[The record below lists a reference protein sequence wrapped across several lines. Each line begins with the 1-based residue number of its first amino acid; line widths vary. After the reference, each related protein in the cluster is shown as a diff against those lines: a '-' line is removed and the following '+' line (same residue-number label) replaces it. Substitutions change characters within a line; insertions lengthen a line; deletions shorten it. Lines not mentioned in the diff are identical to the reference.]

1 MVYSATEKF
10 YVKNL
15 DCAACAA
22 KIERGLNR
30 LPDVG
35 EATLDFAN
43 LLLFVETDN
52 IKHIIEE
59 VGRIE
64 PEVELI
70 PEKSNLPA
78 EHRHVHSLE
87 DISPNGVIF
96 LLLAGLL
103 FGSLLL
109 FEDWMHGRSYVSFEL
124 AIVATA
130 YLLAGWNVL
139 IGAFRTIRNGDIFDE
154 NVLMVIATTGAIAIH
169 AYSEAVGVMIFYKV
183 GEILQEMAVSRSR
196 RAITSLLA
204 ARPDKAFLKTPAGF
218 SEVSP
223 ESVEVGDE
231 ILVKPGEK
239 VPLDGVIID
248 GKSQLDT
255 SAITGEFKPKPAS
268 VGDAVLAGQINKT
281 GALNIRV
288 SKPFIESS
296 IAKMM
301 DLVEN
306 ASARKART
314 EKFITTFA
322 RYYTPVVV
330 LIAAGVAVLPPL
342 ALGQPF
348 HTWIYRALVLLVIS
362 CPCALVVSIPL
373 GYFGGIGLASRK
385 GILVKGSNFI
395 DALADLKTVVFDKT
409 GTLTRGVFKV
419 EKAVGLN
426 GHTRDQLMEYAAAA
440 EYHSNHPIATS
451 IFESFSRSG
460 QPLDISLI
468 SDHSE
473 CTGEGVRTRYKGQN
487 VMVGSDSFM
496 HRERV
501 RHDRCNF
508 ETTVVHVAVNRRYAG
523 YILIGDEI
531 KPDARSA
538 IDALRRTGVEK
549 MAMLTGDNRSAAES
563 VARRLNIDEFHADLL
578 PEKKVDLFD
587 QIRRN
592 RQQLG
597 KTAFVGDG
605 INDAPV
611 IARADVGVAMGGV
624 GSDAAIETA
633 DVVLMTDSPS
643 KVAEAVSIAKNTRR
657 IVWQNIVLAFTI
669 KGIFI
674 AFGALG
680 MASMWE
686 AVFADMGTAV
696 MAVFNATR
704 ILKS

>member
-1 MVYSATEKF
+1 
-10 YVKNL
+10 
-15 DCAACAA
+15 
-22 KIERGLNR
+22 
-30 LPDVG
+30 
-35 EATLDFAN
+35 
-43 LLLFVETDN
+43 
-52 IKHIIEE
+52 
-59 VGRIE
+59 
-64 PEVELI
+64 
-70 PEKSNLPA
+70 
-78 EHRHVHSLE
+78 
-87 DISPNGVIF
+87 
-96 LLLAGLL
+96 
-103 FGSLLL
+103 
-109 FEDWMHGRSYVSFEL
+109 
-124 AIVATA
+124 
-130 YLLAGWNVL
+130 
-139 IGAFRTIRNGDIFDE
+139 
-154 NVLMVIATTGAIAIH
+154 
-169 AYSEAVGVMIFYKV
+169 
-183 GEILQEMAVSRSR
+183 
-196 RAITSLLA
+196 
-204 ARPDKAFLKTPAGF
+204 
-218 SEVSP
+218 
-223 ESVEVGDE
+223 
-231 ILVKPGEK
+231 
-239 VPLDGVIID
+239 
-248 GKSQLDT
+248 
-255 SAITGEFKPKPAS
+255 
-268 VGDAVLAGQINKT
+268 
-281 GALNIRV
+281 
-288 SKPFIESS
+288 
-296 IAKMM
+296 
-301 DLVEN
+301 
-306 ASARKART
+306 
-314 EKFITTFA
+314 
-322 RYYTPVVV
+322 
-330 LIAAGVAVLPPL
+330 
-342 ALGQPF
+342 
-348 HTWIYRALVLLVIS
+348 
-362 CPCALVVSIPL
+362 
-373 GYFGGIGLASRK
+373 
-385 GILVKGSNFI
+385 
-395 DALADLKTVVFDKT
+395 
-409 GTLTRGVFKV
+409 
-419 EKAVGLN
+419 
-426 GHTRDQLMEYAAAA
+426 MEYAAAA